1 MTKHV
6 LKRMIGV
13 VLCLCLLLQLLPQA
27 QNVLAASSKVE
38 TALDW
43 AQKIADDNSHGY
55 SQQHRNGPD
64 YDCSSYVST
73 ALVKAGLNDNGS
85 LTTYTMKKYLC
96 SKGFTWIPWS
106 SIGGQSGLK
115 RGDILLDEDTHT
127 EFYIGNGKMIGAHR
141 DYGYPATGDQTGKEI
156 SVANLKK

>member
-43 AQKIADDNSHGY
+43 
-55 SQQHRNGPD
+55 HRK
-64 YDCSSYVST
+64 
-73 ALVKAGLNDNGS
+73 L
-85 LTTYTMKKYLC
+85 
-96 SKGFTWIPWS
+96 
-106 SIGGQSGLK
+106 Q
-115 RGDILLDEDTHT
+115 
-127 EFYIGNGKMIGAHR
+127 MIIVMGIHNNIEM
-141 DYGYPATGDQTGKEI
+141 DQI
-156 SVANLKK
+156 MIVLHM

>member
-43 AQKIADDNSHGY
+43 AQKIADEIVMGIHNNIEMD
-55 SQQHRNGPD
+55 Q
-64 YDCSSYVST
+64 
-73 ALVKAGLNDNGS
+73 
-85 LTTYTMKKYLC
+85 
-96 SKGFTWIPWS
+96 I
-106 SIGGQSGLK
+106 
-115 RGDILLDEDTHT
+115 
-127 EFYIGNGKMIGAHR
+127 MIVLHM
-141 DYGYPATGDQTGKEI
+141 
-156 SVANLKK
+156 

>member
-43 AQKIADDNSHGY
+43 AQKI
-55 SQQHRNGPD
+55 Q
-64 YDCSSYVST
+64 
-73 ALVKAGLNDNGS
+73 
-85 LTTYTMKKYLC
+85 
-96 SKGFTWIPWS
+96 
-106 SIGGQSGLK
+106 
-115 RGDILLDEDTHT
+115 
-127 EFYIGNGKMIGAHR
+127 MIIVMGIHNNIEM
-141 DYGYPATGDQTGKEI
+141 DQI
-156 SVANLKK
+156 MIVLHM